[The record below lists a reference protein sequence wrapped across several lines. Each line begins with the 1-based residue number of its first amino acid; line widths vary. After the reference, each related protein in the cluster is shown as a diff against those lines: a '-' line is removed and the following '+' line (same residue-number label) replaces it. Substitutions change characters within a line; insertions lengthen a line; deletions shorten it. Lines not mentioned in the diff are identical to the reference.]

1 MGLRRHARAVFVLFL
16 FALFPSCRKA
26 PPPPADPP
34 AAESRVRLLRDVSFE
49 VTPERIARG
58 RYLAEGIL
66 QCFVCHSE
74 RDWTKPGAP
83 PVAGREGA
91 GAVWPGRPWL
101 VAANL
106 TPDIETGIGAW
117 TDDMVA
123 RAIREGIGYDGRP
136 LHPQMWS
143 SSFRRLTDEDVES
156 VVVFLRSR
164 PAVSNA
170 LPRTRMP
177 PDREPVVP
185 APPLALP
192 VVREIPDQE
201 ARGAYLVYLADCQG
215 CHTSWYTPRN
225 PGFYGGGNLVEHGTG
240 AVPPAYGRNITMA
253 PSGIPYYDAAL
264 FREVMRTG
272 RVKARELS
280 PLMPWIAFR
289 NMSDEDLDAIFAHLK
304 ALRPVPHLI
313 GYTEPPTECAACGG
327 RHPLGDR
334 NRAPE
339 WKPVPYA
346 IKDMRAAA
354 GEYRF
359 EDGFTLVVEVAGDK
373 LMLRAGGEPAAE
385 LFTDNGRH
393 FFARDSPDVV
403 EFVRDERGRVTHLL
417 STGNEAIRIR

>member
-1 MGLRRHARAVFVLFL
+1 MTTRRYARAVMVLL
-16 FALFPSCRKA
+16 VLLPACRKA
-26 PPPPADPP
+26 EP
-34 AAESRVRLLRDVSFE
+34 AAPPDPAAGQSRVRHVRDVSFA
-49 VTPERIARG
+49 VTPERVARG

-74 RDWTKPGAP
+74 RDWTRLGGP

-106 TPDIETGIGAW
+106 TPDKETGIGAW
-117 TDDMVA
+117 SDDMVA

-156 VVVFLRSR
+156 VVVFLRTR
-164 PAVSNA
+164 PAVRNA
-170 LPRTRMP
+170 LPPTRIP
-177 PDREPVVP
+177 PEREPIIP
-185 APPLALP
+185 APPLTLP
-192 VVREIPDQE
+192 VTREMSDQQ

-225 PGFYGGGNLVEHGTG
+225 PGYYGGGNLVEHGSG
-240 AVPPAYGRNITMA
+240 AVPPALGRNITMA

-272 RVKARELS
+272 RVKARVLS

-304 ALRPVPHLI
+304 TLRPVPHLI
-313 GYTEPPTECAACGG
+313 GYTEPPTDCPACGG

-339 WKPVPYA
+339 WKTVPYA
-346 IKDMRAAA
+346 INDMRDAA

-359 EDGFTLVVEVAGDK
+359 EDGFSLVVEVAGDK
-373 LMLRAGGEPAAE
+373 LVLREGGRGPALE

-393 FFARDSPDVV
+393 FFPKDSPEVV
-403 EFVRDERGRVTHLL
+403 EFVRDGRGRVTHLL
-417 STGNEAIRIR
+417 ATGNEAKKVR